1 MWLNSA
7 GQLTDSAGRAY
18 SKRDSGPKITPGKW
32 HMIAVVVDCLDARAL
47 SVYIDGTRCTL
58 GTASSSGSA
67 SANDQ
72 ALEFDGSL
80 SIGNQISLFGSK
92 GKAYS
97 SRATCLRYDI
107 TLLNSNS
114 LK

>member
-47 SVYIDGTRCTL
+47 SEYLV
-58 GTASSSGSA
+58 TALCFMQDTSAWNAGSA
-67 SANDQ
+67 VSFI
-72 ALEFDGSL
+72 L
-80 SIGNQISLFGSK
+80 
-92 GKAYS
+92 
-97 SRATCLRYDI
+97 
-107 TLLNSNS
+107 
-114 LK
+114 